1 MKKEVRSL
9 MNFFVMILSAMVM
22 SGCGAGSKSVAD
34 DKQVFSEN
42 TSAEMKEIYRGYD
55 KEYGTF
61 GNFDTM
67 VTLGDEEYHV
77 TSKAL
82 DFVDEFQ
89 SVTYEITVNDKT
101 VTYKSDLYWLA
112 EAYLAK
118 LDKDDDSVYLF
129 VSPVSE
135 NSYQTMSAYKYS
147 PAGIEQLEFDYS
159 ADGDAESI
167 LDPGHTCSNFKL
179 SEDGVFSLIT
189 GNHSKGMWGVQRY
202 FTLDKNDVF
211 VFEQADK
218 YEIIGWADGKNML
231 KTYDSK
237 SSEPRIMTYEE
248 AKLNPMY
255 CIESEKDYEM
265 LLEGYYSCKQS
276 YGDLKAG
283 DYFRLVYDACD
294 GNVMFVTSDGREG
307 WINVNELSS
316 DTTERGQVGGFALM
330 LAC

>member
-1 MKKEVRSL
+1 
-9 MNFFVMILSAMVM
+9 MNFLVLLLTIII
-22 SGCGAGSKSVAD
+22 SGCSTAPETM
-34 DKQVFSEN
+34 SEN
-42 TSAEMKEIYRGYD
+42 SPVVLEESKSAEMKQIYGGLD
-55 KEYGTF
+55 EEYGTF
-61 GNFDTM
+61 GSFDTT
-67 VTLGDEEYHV
+67 VTLGEEEYHV
-77 TSKAL
+77 VSRAL

-89 SVTYEITVNDKT
+89 SVTYEIAVNDKT

-112 EAYLAK
+112 DAYLAK

-129 VSPVSE
+129 VSPISE
-135 NSYQTMSAYKYS
+135 NGYQTMSAYKYS
-147 PAGIEQLEFDYS
+147 SAGIEQLEFDYS
-159 ADGDAESI
+159 ADGNAESI
-167 LDPGHTCSNFKL
+167 LNPGHTCSNFKL
-179 SEDGVFSLIT
+179 SEDGVFGLIT

-202 FTLDKNDVF
+202 FSLDKNNVF

-231 KTYDSK
+231 KIYDSK

-307 WINVNELSS
+307 WINVNKLSS
-316 DTTERGQVGGFALM
+316 DMTERGQVGGFALM
-330 LAC
+330 LAS